1 MARTKDIAA
10 AFRACNGPFP
20 WRRFVSLL
28 RKLGYKEVTKKGKS
42 GGSRVRFF
50 HQDSGHII
58 MAHRPHDG
66 QMGPEL
72 VKRIQRDM
80 IDKGLL

>member
-1 MARTKDIAA
+1 MAQAKDIAA
-10 AFRACNGPFP
+10 AFKACRGPFP
-20 WRRFVSLL
+20 WRKFVSLL
-28 RKLGYKEVTKKGKS
+28 TKLGYEEVKKKGKT

-50 HQDSGHII
+50 HQVSGHII
-58 MAHRPHDG
+58 MAHKPHDG